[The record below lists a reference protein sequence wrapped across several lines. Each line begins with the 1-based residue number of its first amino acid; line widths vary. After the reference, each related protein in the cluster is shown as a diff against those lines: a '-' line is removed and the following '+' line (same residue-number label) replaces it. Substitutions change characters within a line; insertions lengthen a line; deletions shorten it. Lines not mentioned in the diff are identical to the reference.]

1 MAFCESASPRESF
14 DSGFLTLMSGYGRL
28 YIYLDFDCLPGVL
41 VQSGVICILYAD
53 PHMTPLKDATATTDD
68 TIAALEETE

>member
-28 YIYLDFDCLPGVL
+28 YIYLDFDCLPGVAL
-41 VQSGVICILYAD
+41 VQSGVIYAYAD
-53 PHMTPLKDATATTDD
+53 PHMTPLKDATAIRRGED
-68 TIAALEETE
+68 IA